1 MILSALALVADAQAQ
16 KWVGGDS
23 IVPDLVECDQV
34 CQARLGGLDGA
45 SRASLGGYAVGAGRT
60 MLTGL
65 WIWGGQNQ
73 QSGPLDGI
81 IVQDTGF
88 RVMAGLNRYRTAF
101 AGLEVSNRWLV
112 WVRDVTPLPLVPE
125 ISASVVTDFKGHYS
139 GSVTP
144 SLGLPFL
151 LPGGRYITPF
161 MSYSV
166 GIYDAEGIAPSGPG
180 LGIRITQL
188 GN

>member
-1 MILSALALVADAQAQ
+1 LVADAQAQ
-16 KWVGGDS
+16 ERVGGDS
-23 IVPDLVECDQV
+23 IVPGLVVCDDQV
-34 CQARLGGLDGA
+34 CQARIGGLDGV
-45 SRASLGGYAVGAGRT
+45 SRASLGGYTVGAGRT

-65 WIWGGQNQ
+65 WIWGNWDQ
-73 QSGPLDGI
+73 QSRPLDGI

-88 RVMAGLNRYRTAF
+88 RMMAGLNRYRTAF

-125 ISASVVTDFKGHYS
+125 ISASVITDFNGHYS

-151 LPGGRYITPF
+151 LPGARYITPF
-161 MSYSV
+161 MSYSF
-166 GIYDAEGIAPSGPG
+166 GIYDTENMAPNGPG